1 MLAIRDEI
9 GVVPEI
15 YFRWSEG
22 NPVSNMAKFL
32 ITGGGEIAT
41 VSREVLREAE
51 PDKKLRPK
59 IHVS

>member
-1 MLAIRDEI
+1 
-9 GVVPEI
+9 
-15 YFRWSEG
+15 
-22 NPVSNMAKFL
+22 MAKFL